1 MKLFDQANIYRERLL
16 ETISLYDENLSD
28 KILSNPES
36 VTVRELQQSIKGIL
50 STYPKDT
57 SAILLG
63 SSLKNRG
70 IQPIMD
76 AVIKYLPSPIERPPV
91 HCVENPKLIRKPISN
106 EKMSAYVY
114 KVINDP

>member
-1 MKLFDQANIYRERLL
+1 
-16 ETISLYDENLSD
+16 
-28 KILSNPES
+28 
-36 VTVRELQQSIKGIL
+36 
-50 STYPKDT
+50 
-57 SAILLG
+57 
-63 SSLKNRG
+63 LKNRG